1 MTPTMWIVT
10 LWALMIPILA
20 LAVRM
25 LKFRRDTFFFLVYVQ
40 TLIYVDFAPM
50 FASGDV
56 NAATQDRYVWVQTWA
71 LLLFQAPFTLIYVLT
86 MRRRRRR
93 SPAARGFHVSAPRL
107 AVFVLGCGAFG
118 IAYFVVAVKYG
129 LLYRR
134 ISEELSVIQLSMSIF
149 EFAVYRAFIELGPF
163 LIAAQLILL
172 RAPTDMSVRLRACA
186 RAGLALTTVLFL
198 GYAVV
203 NSRLYAIIALAIP
216 YGIVN
221 ATSRP
226 DRRLSL
232 GLVASTLMIAMGGLY
247 FIRVVENVR
256 LSIASGDGVFTLENF
271 LPIAAREGQQD
282 DTLRWRLNGVDLI
295 AIIADN
301 VEAQGPALGTA
312 WAVPFVLSLD
322 PIVRTPFSVE
332 AKRANLTSAKT
343 WLLLR
348 YGGLAKTDYYSCM
361 LSDAYGNFS
370 IYGFVL
376 AALFLGYAL
385 GAATAA
391 IRWSAAPAALL
402 LAVFAMTRLLP
413 FEQEFE
419 SLLFGW
425 YKLIPFVLAVLLV
438 YPLRRGSWQ
447 TSTIATR

>member
-1 MTPTMWIVT
+1 M
-10 LWALMIPILA
+10 
-20 LAVRM
+20 R
-25 LKFRRDTFFFLVYVQ
+25 
-40 TLIYVDFAPM
+40 
-50 FASGDV
+50 
-56 NAATQDRYVWVQTWA
+56 VW
-71 LLLFQAPFTLIYVLT
+71 
-86 MRRRRRR
+86 
-93 SPAARGFHVSAPRL
+93 
-107 AVFVLGCGAFG
+107 
-118 IAYFVVAVKYG
+118 
-129 LLYRR
+129 
-134 ISEELSVIQLSMSIF
+134 
-149 EFAVYRAFIELGPF
+149 
-163 LIAAQLILL
+163 
-172 RAPTDMSVRLRACA
+172 A
-186 RAGLALTTVLFL
+186 RAGLAFPTVWFL

-216 YGIVN
+216 YGILN
-221 ATSRP
+221 TTSRP
-226 DRRLSL
+226 DRRLSV
-232 GLVASTLMIAMGGLY
+232 GVVAGTLMLAMGALY

-256 LSIASGDGVFTLENF
+256 LSIGSGEGVFVLENF

-348 YGGLAKTDYYSCM
+348 YGGLAKADYYSCM

-370 IYGFVL
+370 IYGFLL

-402 LAVFAMTRLLP
+402 FAVFAITRLLP

-425 YKLIPFVLAVLLV
+425 YKLIPFVLVILLV
-438 YPLRRGSWQ
+438 YPLRRAAWNNS
-447 TSTIATR
+447 AVAAP